1 MRRWVVGGL
10 VAVVALGAVLRPA
23 AGAADGSREQQ
34 AVAET
39 IRAVFRAAELKQV
52 DLLESYHLYGPQF
65 TKFDEFGGG
74 REDAAATQAA
84 EGRAVAAVKTFKA
97 NVENLKV
104 DLLGQAAVAT
114 FIVTYSAE
122 LAEGTATGRLRS
134 TVVLAKHGRSWKIVH
149 EHYSALRAKE

>member
-10 VAVVALGAVLRPA
+10 VAVVALGAVLHPA
-23 AGAADGSREQQ
+23 AGAADGSGEQQ

-39 IRAVFRAAELKQV
+39 IRAVFRAAEQKQV

-74 REDAAATQAA
+74 REDAATAQAA
-84 EGRAVAAVKTFKA
+84 ERRAVAAVKTFKA
-97 NVENLKV
+97 TVEDLKV
-104 DLLGQAAVAT
+104 DLVGQAAVAT

-122 LAEGTATGRLRS
+122 LVDATATGRLRS
-134 TVVLAKHGRSWKIVH
+134 TVVFAKHRRSWKIVH
-149 EHYSALRAKE
+149 EHYSALRAEE